1 MEAFRE
7 EVLREVEEAVMANG
21 FFAKLPDMTSKDH
34 LAWCAS
40 LYHVSKAFA
49 ALLQLRYQR
58 FQNDKESELM
68 RQHYDEEVAHAA
80 MLRDWLIDT
89 MQVGDPELRRPTL
102 ETENLISALVRE
114 AAVGDKVE
122 ALLTINA
129 VGEGVAVFLFSE
141 VVKQFTRNGFENLAY
156 WVMHAQND
164 EQHSDVF
171 PMIDPE
177 SVTAEQLAEYRY
189 RCSYILSCFMSAI
202 ESWARL

>member
-34 LAWCAS
+34 LAWCAVSTTSPRPLLPCSSSAINASRTTRRASSCGNTTTRKS
-40 LYHVSKAFA
+40 LTPPCCATA
-49 ALLQLRYQR
+49 
-58 FQNDKESELM
+58 
-68 RQHYDEEVAHAA
+68 
-80 MLRDWLIDT
+80 
-89 MQVGDPELRRPTL
+89 GRRPRTPPP
-102 ETENLISALVRE
+102 ENLISALVRE